1 MFDLLRRHRWL
12 FIVRGILAIL
22 FGLLAFIRPEITQA
36 TLVLFF
42 GAYIFVDGIF
52 SIVLALSGWEER
64 VNRWL
69 LLLQGIVGLG
79 IGMITFS
86 APAITAIIL
95 VLYIAA
101 WSLAI
106 GVLQIATAILPRKE
120 IEGEGWLALGGIA
133 SVLFAGILI
142 WSPTAGALGLLW
154 VIAGYAILFGAIQ
167 IALGFRARELRGHLR
182 KAEA

>member
-22 FGLLAFIRPEITQA
+22 FGLLAFIRPEITLA

-86 APAITAIIL
+86 APAITRLFWCCISRPG
-95 VLYIAA
+95 A
-101 WSLAI
+101 WPSAFSRLRRRSFREKRSKERGGSLWA
-106 GVLQIATAILPRKE
+106 VSRLFFLPE
-120 IEGEGWLALGGIA
+120 
-133 SVLFAGILI
+133 S
-142 WSPTAGALGLLW
+142 
-154 VIAGYAILFGAIQ
+154 
-167 IALGFRARELRGHLR
+167 
-182 KAEA
+182 